1 MGRGNSDW
9 VGKSPEA
16 KQKAGRG
23 GDELRVGCAEL
34 AERWVWGG
42 RGHPVTEKSGL
53 DLSGR
58 EGKARGGKGGEEGE
72 AVFLHFNSAFA
83 HRAPSGL

>member
-9 VGKSPEA
+9 VGKSPEI

-23 GDELRVGCAEL
+23 ADELRVGCAEL

-42 RGHPVTEKSGL
+42 QLPGEWKRSPS
-53 DLSGR
+53 DR
-58 EGKARGGKGGEEGE
+58 EIRNR
-72 AVFLHFNSAFA
+72 VWI
-83 HRAPSGL
+83 